1 MNMIKYII
9 AFVVTIFS
17 TAAIDYVWLGQIMKD
32 FYIKELGKAIVPN
45 IPAAI
50 GVYVAMTLLLF
61 IFVLP
66 IAGPSYFRVIGFG
79 ALFGF
84 LTYAFYDLT
93 NLAILTTWTTRLA
106 IVDIAWGTVL
116 CAVIS
121 VIAYSIVK

>member
-1 MNMIKYII
+1 MLKYFIS
-9 AFVVTIFS
+9 FLVTIVS

-50 GVYVAMTLLLF
+50 GVYVAMALLIF

-66 IAGPSYFRVIGFG
+66 IAGPSYIRVIGFG
-79 ALFGF
+79 ALFGL

-106 IVDIAWGTVL
+106 IVDITWGTVL
-116 CAVIS
+116 CAIIS
-121 VIAYSIVK
+121 VIAYSLVK

>member
-1 MNMIKYII
+1 MLKYFIS
-9 AFVVTIFS
+9 FLVTIVS

-50 GVYVAMTLLLF
+50 GVYVAMALLIF

-66 IAGPSYFRVIGFG
+66 IAGPSYIRVIGFG
-79 ALFGF
+79 ALFGL

-116 CAVIS
+116 CAIIS
-121 VIAYSIVK
+121 VIAYSLVK